1 MTKYGIKAFESDSMN
16 IRSLG
21 ILFTLALAY
30 IVAYH
35 SASSLAPFILVGIY
49 AALAALD
56 MPDFEN
62 GSFKDAMIWLLAK
75 PILVAA
81 SATFGLITIALGTGS
96 DFHAAYIALGFSV
109 VGLFLIANLFV
120 FSSMK
125 GKQLVV
131 QLRA

>member
-1 MTKYGIKAFESDSMN
+1 MN

-21 ILFTLALAY
+21 VLFTLALAY

-35 SASSLAPFILVGIY
+35 STSSLAPFVLVGLY
-49 AALAALD
+49 AAFAALD

-62 GSFKDAMIWLLAK
+62 GSFKDAIIWLLAK

-81 SATFGLITIALGTGS
+81 SATFGLITVALKTGS
-96 DFHAAYIALGFSV
+96 DFHAAYIALGV
-109 VGLFLIANLFV
+109 GIVGLFLIANLFV
-120 FSSMK
+120 FSSLM